1 MSISKVIKKFHKNRV
16 KSIKYM
22 KKSIEKDL
30 AIGSFVADLG
40 KRAISAVSKALNMS
54 REKIK
59 SCYDKF
65 KNGVQIKLEFRGR
78 KSIITKYPNIKR
90 DVEIIIEKYK
100 NVDSHF
106 KSDLLYISINP
117 NSIIKELI
125 LNCGYPPKFACYNTI
140 VKLLKEMG
148 YKYHKIPKS
157 EIINKIPETDAIF
170 ENVNDCLE
178 SLDSNNDE
186 VAAISVDD
194 KATKKIGKFSD
205 NGMSWINTK
214 ALDHDTIF
222 KYAIKPFGI
231 LDLKTND
238 VFVTCT
244 PYSSTAE
251 FKIDCIE
258 RYILEKNKK
267 CKLKKL
273 VIFLDNGPENSS
285 RRRLWL
291 KQLKTLSIKYNIV
304 IQLVYYPPYCSK
316 YNKIERVWARIQ
328 IEWRRITIDS
338 LEILLDSLDKITWI
352 DRKIKGFLSM
362 KEYET
367 GIKISDYEMETKI
380 NPFIIRE
387 EGLEKWSLVITPYA
401 N

>member
-1 MSISKVIKKFHKNRV
+1 MSISQKIEIYHKNRV
-16 KSIKYM
+16 ENIKNM
-22 KKSIEKDL
+22 NKGLEKDL
-30 AIGSFVADLG
+30 AIGALVADLG
-40 KRAISAVSKALNMS
+40 KRSISAVSKSLNLC
-54 REKIK
+54 REKVK

-65 KNGVQIKLEFRGR
+65 KNGIQLKLEFRGR
-78 KSIITKYPNIKR
+78 KSIIDKYPNLKNDIEK
-90 DVEIIIEKYK
+90 IIEKYK

-106 KSDLLYISINP
+106 KSKLLYISINP
-117 NSIIKELI
+117 NSIINELV
-125 LNCGYPPKFACYNTI
+125 LNYGYPQKFACYNSI
-140 VKLLKEMG
+140 VKVLKQMG

-157 EIINKIPETDAIF
+157 EVINKVPETDKIF

-178 SLDSNNDE
+178 SLDKSNEE
-186 VAAISVDD
+186 VAAISIDD

-205 NGMSWINTK
+205 NGMTWIDTK

-222 KYAIKPFGI
+222 KYAVKPFGI
-231 LDLKTND
+231 LDLKTD
-238 VFVTCT
+238 EVFVTCT

-251 FKIDCIE
+251 FKVDCIE
-258 RYILEKNKK
+258 KYILEKNKK
-267 CKLKKL
+267 KKLKKL

-291 KQLKTLSIKYNIV
+291 KQLKKLSIKYNII

-338 LEILLDSLDKITWI
+338 LELLLNSLNKITWKNK
-352 DRKIKGFLSM
+352 KIKGFLSM